1 MQLIALLTSL
11 CKALAL
17 YFELKNKSFYYDIE
31 EKHQARKK
39 KIIDEINQN
48 RNAGRNNNTNIAD
61 QLLSDLELEIARFKH
76 ISTHYH
82 NASTGNTSTDSG
94 RPLSGSN

>member
-31 EKHQARKK
+31 EKHEARKK

-48 RNAGRNNNTNIAD
+48 RNAGRNGNTNLAD
-61 QLLSDLELEIARFKH
+61 QLLSDLELEIKRFKH
-76 ISTHYH
+76 
-82 NASTGNTSTDSG
+82 
-94 RPLSGSN
+94 LSI